1 MNNIPV
7 ALQAYS
13 LRQTFPETP
22 LKTLKSVKEA
32 GFSGIEFYGNFFKPA
47 FCRAL
52 LEETGLVCA
61 GWHTMID
68 DLEGEKFGST
78 LERNLAVGNKFIV
91 VPHFNAPTV
100 DGWKI
105 FADRLNAV
113 AEKLAPYGV
122 RTGFH
127 CHAHE
132 FKAIDGQLPWNIV
145 AANTSENVVLQ
156 LDTGN
161 AISGGADIYATLA
174 AFPGRNQSI
183 HWKPW
188 SAKDGF
194 KVPVGSDDQDWEKLL
209 RWSAGDG
216 RTEWIVL
223 EYEAEDP
230 MENIARS
237 MEYMKDLRI

>member
-13 LRQTFPETP
+13 LRQTFAETP
-22 LKTLKSVKEA
+22 LKTMKTIKEI

-47 FCRAL
+47 LCRAL

-61 GWHTMID
+61 GWHTQIT
-68 DLEGEKFGST
+68 DLEGEKFGPT
-78 LERNLAVGNKFIV
+78 LERNLAVGNKFII
-91 VPHFNAPTV
+91 VPWFKAPTA
-100 DGWKI
+100 DEWKS
-105 FADRLNAV
+105 FAERLNAV

-132 FKAIDGQLPWNIV
+132 FEAVDGELPWNIV
-145 AANTSENVVLQ
+145 AANTGDNVVLQ

-161 AISGGADIYATLA
+161 AMSGGADILATLA
-174 AFPGRNQSI
+174 AYPGRNQSI

-188 SAKDGF
+188 SAKEGF
-194 KVPVGSDDQDWEKLL
+194 KVAVGSDDQNWEELL
-209 RWSAGDG
+209 RWSAGAG

-223 EYEAEDP
+223 EYEAEEP
-230 MENIARS
+230 VENIKRS
-237 MEYMKDLRI
+237 MEYMQTL